1 MPLAQLLVRL
11 AYRQQESARYGRLK
25 GFFHKLLTDPRSH
38 RRMLFDSFMILLVLV
53 SVMLLIYEVR
63 HPLGGWADIFEV
75 FVVAVFVSEY
85 LLRLWLFND
94 SHKILI
100 EHWEKSELMGL
111 PFRPA
116 PALWAIVR
124 RKLAFVT
131 TPMAIIDL
139 LAILPSYRP
148 LRFLRLFLL
157 FRLLKLFRY
166 TRSLNAF
173 GQVLVEK
180 RFELM
185 TLSLFVGSVVMIATV
200 AIYLFEAEAP
210 DSKVLTL
217 MDALYWAVIT
227 VTTVGYGD
235 IVPVTPEGRVVAMV
249 LVFAGIGVISFA
261 TSIVVMAFHE
271 KMRELRDN
279 RVFAA
284 VERQTDSTLVCGYGR
299 IGQVVAE
306 RLAAAGED
314 FVIVDKNPEAVE
326 LARKAGYLAVAGD
339 STDGALL
346 TNLGLGRQARRILCL
361 THDDVSNVYITLTAR
376 QASPDILI
384 ISRANKAETVRKLT
398 QAGASHV
405 VRPYEVVARMAS
417 EFIGQPVAF
426 DALYDVVTRAAG
438 VHLESL
444 AIHTGDWLEKQ
455 RVGEIDFT
463 AQHLL
468 LFGVIRPHASPAVA
482 GHARYDLSGRHF
494 YFNPGPDLLL
504 RPGDILMLIG
514 YQASLSHFRHLASRS
529 GRRRRPAP

>member
-11 AYRQQESARYGRLK
+11 AYRQQASARYARLK
-25 GFFHKLLTDPRSH
+25 GFFHKLLTDPRS
-38 RRMLFDSFMILLVLV
+38 RRRVLFDSFMVVLVLA

-63 HPLGGWADIFEV
+63 RPLGPWADTFEAFVVTV
-75 FVVAVFVSEY
+75 FVAEY
-85 LLRLWLFND
+85 LLRMWLFND

-100 EHWEKSELMGL
+100 EHWAKAELMGL
-111 PFRPA
+111 AFRPGQV
-116 PALWAIVR
+116 LWAVLR
-124 RKLAFVT
+124 RKLAYATSPV
-131 TPMAIIDL
+131 AIIDL

-166 TRSLNAF
+166 TRNLNAF

-180 RFELM
+180 RFELY
-185 TLSLFVGSVVMIATV
+185 TLSVFVGSVLLIATV
-200 AIYLFEAEAP
+200 AIYLFEAEAA

-227 VTTVGYGD
+227 LTTVGYGD
-235 IVPVTPEGRVVAMV
+235 IVPVTTEGRVVAMV

-279 RVFAA
+279 RVYAE
-284 VERQTDSTLVCGYGR
+284 VESRSDITIVCGFGR

-306 RLAAAGED
+306 RLSAAGD
-314 FVIVDKNPEAVE
+314 AFVIIDKATDSVE
-326 LARKAGYLAVAGD
+326 LARRRGYLAVAGD

-346 TNLGLGRQARRILCL
+346 ADLGLGRQATRILCL

-376 QASPDILI
+376 QVAPDILI
-384 ISRANKAETVRKLT
+384 VSRANKAETVRKLM
-398 QAGASHV
+398 QAGATHV
-405 VRPYEVVARMAS
+405 VQPYEVVARMAS

-438 VHLESL
+438 VHLEPF
-444 AIHTGDWLEKQ
+444 AIRAGDWLEKQ
-455 RVGEIDFT
+455 RIGEIDFT

-468 LFGVIRPHASPAVA
+468 LFGVIRPNTSPGAD
-482 GHARYDLSGRHF
+482 GHARYDLTGRHF

-504 RPGDILMLIG
+504 RPGDVLMLIG
-514 YQASLSHFRHLASRS
+514 YQASLSQFRELASR
-529 GRRRRPAP
+529 GRKSHRVKS

>member
-1 MPLAQLLVRL
+1 MSFAQLLVRQ
-11 AYRQQESARYGRLK
+11 AYRQQASARYARIK
-25 GFFHKLLTDPRSH
+25 GFFHKLLIDPRSH
-38 RRMLFDSFMILLVLV
+38 RRMLFDSGMILLVLA

-63 HPLGGWADIFEV
+63 HPLGPWADLFEG
-75 FVVAVFVSEY
+75 FVVAVFLTEY

-111 PFRPA
+111 PFRPG
-116 PALWAIVR
+116 PALWAILR
-124 RKLAFVT
+124 RKLAYVT
-131 TPMAIIDL
+131 SPMAIVDL

-166 TRSLNAF
+166 TRSLNVF

-185 TLSLFVGSVVMIATV
+185 TLSLFVGSVVLIATI
-200 AIYLFEAEAP
+200 AIYLFEADAP
-210 DSKVLTL
+210 ESKVQTL

-235 IVPVTPEGRVVAMV
+235 IVPLTPEGRVVAMV

-284 VERQTDSTLVCGYGR
+284 VERQSDTTIVCGYGR

-306 RLAAAGED
+306 RLADAGDD
-314 FVIVDKNPEAVE
+314 FVIVDKSEAAVE
-326 LARKAGYLAVAGD
+326 LARKQGYLAVAGD

-346 TNLGLGRQARRILCL
+346 ANLGLGRQARRVLCL

-376 QASPDILI
+376 QVAPEILI
-384 ISRANKAETVRKLT
+384 ISRANKAETVRKLA

-438 VHLESL
+438 VHLEPL
-444 AIHTGDWLEKQ
+444 AVHLGDWLERQ

-463 AQHLL
+463 TQHLI
-468 LFGVIRPHASPAVA
+468 LFGVVRPHTSPGAD
-482 GHARYDLSGRHF
+482 GHARYDLTGRHF
-494 YFNPGPDLLL
+494 YFNPGPDLIL
-504 RPGDILMLIG
+504 RAGDILMLIG
-514 YQASLSHFRHLASRS
+514 YQASLGQFHDLT
-529 GRRRRPAP
+529 GRRRRRVP